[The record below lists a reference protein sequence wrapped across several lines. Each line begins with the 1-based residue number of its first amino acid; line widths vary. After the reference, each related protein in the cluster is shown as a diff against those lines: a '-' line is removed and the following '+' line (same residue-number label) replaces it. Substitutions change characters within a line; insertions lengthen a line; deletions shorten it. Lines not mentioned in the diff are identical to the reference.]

1 MATAIVL
8 RETSGPKVLIWTLS
22 LDGITEAWIAGWRA
36 MLDPTELAR
45 ADGFVFPRH
54 RVQYIAAHALLR
66 AALSATV
73 PGPHPAD
80 WRFVAGPNGKPAAWL
95 NGWPAPLSFNLSHT
109 DGFVGVATVPQGGCA
124 LGFDLEP
131 LDCPVTLDI
140 AGHHFR
146 VEEVAWLTALAE
158 DRRNTGFLQLWTLKE
173 AFIKATGEGLSR
185 DLASFWFTPSPP
197 RLHFA
202 TSPDRPSPSE
212 RAEDWHF
219 EQRVVAGRFIGAV
232 GLCAP
237 GRTSLA
243 ADWIKVTA
251 DQAAGPIVNIV
262 S

>member
-1 MATAIVL
+1 MNVVL
-8 RETSGPKVLIWTLS
+8 PVRIWTLS

-36 MLDPTELAR
+36 MLDPVELAR
-45 ADGFVFPRH
+45 ADRFVFARH

-73 PGPHPAD
+73 PGPHPTD
-80 WRFVAGPNGKPAAWL
+80 WRFIAGPNGKPTAWL
-95 NGWPAPLSFNLSHT
+95 GTQPAPLSFNLSHT
-109 DGFVGVATVPQGGCA
+109 DGLVGVATVPQGGCA

-131 LDCPVTLDI
+131 LDRRVTLNVAD
-140 AGHHFR
+140 HYFR
-146 VEEVAWLTALAE
+146 AEEVAWLSALAE
-158 DRRNTGFLQLWTLKE
+158 DRRSTGFLQLWTLKE

-202 TSPDRPSPSE
+202 PSPSRPVPAE

-219 EQRVVAGRFIGAV
+219 EQRTVAGRFIGAV
-232 GLCAP
+232 GLHAP

-243 ADWIKVTA
+243 ADWIEATA
-251 DQAAGPIVNIV
+251 DQAAGPIVSIV
-262 S
+262 T